1 MPETLDKKKL
11 PKNEGGDNT
20 YPEPDIPVEDAWDNM
35 KQLLQQ
41 APVAPGGKS
50 ALSAGKGKL
59 FWGAAGTGMV
69 AIVALTTY
77 VSVGKKETEKDK
89 PAPAQT
95 IHNSNKTPK
104 IDTLHEGSIA
114 YINNRIFEF
123 SNTPFKEAA
132 AFIEKAYGVT
142 IVIKNNK
149 LYNCT
154 VTTKFDNRSLEEI
167 LDILGYTLTFEY
179 SIDKNKNQV
188 IISGDGCNH

>member
-11 PKNEGGDNT
+11 PENAGGDNT
-20 YPEPDIPVEDAWDNM
+20 YPEPDIPVEDAWKNM

-41 APVAPGGKS
+41 APPVPGGKQ
-50 ALSAGKGKL
+50 ALNAGKGRL
-59 FWGAAGTGMV
+59 FWGAAGTGLV
-69 AIVALTTY
+69 AIVALITY
-77 VSVGKKETEKDK
+77 VTTGKKEKDK

-95 IHNSNKTPK
+95 TYNNNTAAK

-132 AFIEKAYGVT
+132 RFIERAYGVT
-142 IVIKNNK
+142 IIIKNNK
-149 LYNCT
+149 LENCT

-188 IISGDGCNH
+188 IISGDGCN